1 MITTDTDSPERTSKQ
16 LVVLLHGLASF
27 PVSMALLERVLEK
40 EGYAVRN
47 LGYPSTRGSVNDAA
61 ARVMQEVHDLSPVIT
76 VHFVAHSM
84 GNIVIRRMLNE
95 EIPNLG
101 RMVMIA
107 PPNKGSLLAQQLK
120 DLGVFRWV
128 FGPAGQQLSS
138 DNAPFFDSLPS
149 PPCEFGIIAG
159 GKGDGKGYNPFLPGD
174 DDGTITVESTMLEG
188 ASDFILLKTTHTLI
202 LFLKETAEQTVCF
215 LKYGRFKN
223 QD

>member
-1 MITTDTDSPERTSKQ
+1 VITTDTDSPERTSKQ

-47 LGYPSTRGSVNDAA
+47 LGYTSTRGSVNDAA
-61 ARVMQEVHDLSPVIT
+61 ARVMQEVRDLSPDIT

-95 EIPNLG
+95 AIPNLG

-120 DLGVFRWV
+120 DLGVFRWI

-138 DNAPFFDSLPS
+138 DNASFFDSLPS

-188 ASDFILLKTTHTLI
+188 ASDFILLKATHTLI

>member
-61 ARVMQEVHDLSPVIT
+61 ARVRQEVRDLSPDIT

-107 PPNKGSLLAQQLK
+107 PPNRGSLLAQQLK
-120 DLGVFRWV
+120 DLGVFRWI

-188 ASDFILLKTTHTLI
+188 ASDFILLKATHTLI
-202 LFLKETAEQTVCF
+202 LFLKETAEQTVHF
-215 LKYGRFKN
+215 LKYGKFKK
-223 QD
+223 